1 MLVISLCS
9 IPIINI
15 LNSIMI
21 VVTLCSKSIIVS
33 RVVAKFIRAAD
44 CQDNNHA

>member
-21 VVTLCSKSIIVS
+21 VVTVCSKSIIVS
-33 RVVAKFIRAAD
+33 HVLAKFIIAAE
-44 CQDNNHA
+44 CQDNNPA